1 MPAGQLTTWLPATVR
16 SFAARSVVRKR
27 RSPDPDLVPSDPQR
41 RKRPNLR
48 HWTEYVLLRVVTLV
62 LRLLPLGWARAIG
75 SRIGRW
81 GYSPLGIRRT
91 VVERQVSAAFPG
103 LGAEQVSNIARE
115 SYGNLGRVAIE
126 LAVLSYLG
134 RDKLREL
141 FEPGDEALLHRARNE
156 GRGVVLFS
164 GHIGNWELA
173 GAWVAVNAGG
183 LEAIARPLENP
194 LVDAYVE
201 RSRRRMGMNVVFERD
216 AVRHIVRALREGKA
230 VGLVADQGSGSASTW
245 VPFFGRPARTP
256 RGPAV
261 FALRF
266 ETPII
271 VCAAVLQPGG
281 RYRFIARELAAVRSG
296 DLEVDVDATVAA
308 FTRELESMVRRYP
321 EQYFWQHRRWKYQP
335 PDTPPEL
342 RDPVAGA

>member
-1 MPAGQLTTWLPATVR
+1 MLRTL
-16 SFAARSVVRKR
+16 
-27 RSPDPDLVPSDPQR
+27 PDLVPSEASP
-41 RKRPNLR
+41 RKPPNLR
-48 HWTEYVLLRVVTLV
+48 HWTEYLLLRAVTLP
-62 LRLLPLGWARAIG
+62 LRLLPLAWARAIG
-75 SRIGRW
+75 ARIGRW
-81 GYSPLGIRRT
+81 GYAPLGIRRK
-91 VVERQVSAAFPG
+91 VVERQVAAAFPG
-103 LGAEQVSNIARE
+103 LDAAQVARIARA
-115 SYGNLGRVAIE
+115 SYANLGQVAIE
-126 LAVLSYLG
+126 LVLLSYMGPG
-134 RDKLREL
+134 RLREL
-141 FEPGDEALLHRARNE
+141 FEPGDEEVLARARSE
-156 GRGVVLFS
+156 GKGVVLFS

-173 GAWVAVNAGG
+173 GAWIAVNGGG

-230 VGLVADQGSGSASTW
+230 IGLVADQGSGSASTW

-266 ETPII
+266 DTPII

-281 RYRFIARELAAVRSG
+281 RYRFIARELAPTRSG
-296 DLEVDVDATVAA
+296 DLEADVYATVAA
-308 FTRELESMVRRYP
+308 FTRELESLVRRYP

-342 RDPVAGA
+342 RDPVAGP